1 MKLNTKLF
9 IAGAA
14 ALLGSTAALAQTVQQ
29 APADG
34 TTQQEHQFRHHGR
47 HHGFLGP
54 RMVEKLGLTSA
65 QQTQLASLKSNMKAE
80 VGPVRSIL
88 QTRHAELKALWSAPT
103 KDRNAILAKEAEID
117 QQKGIIRTAM
127 VDFRIAFGD
136 LLTPQQKAMLTQM
149 RADRAANGFGHRRG

>member
-14 ALLGSTAALAQTVQQ
+14 ALLGSTAAFAQQ

-34 TTQQEHQFRHHGR
+34 AAQQEHQFRHHGR

-65 QQTQLASLKSNMKAE
+65 QQAQLASLKSNLKAE
-80 VGPVRSIL
+80 ISPVKTTI
-88 QTRHAELKALWSAPT
+88 QAKHAELKALWSAPT
-103 KDRNAILAKEAEID
+103 KDRSAILAKEAEID

-149 RADRAANGFGHRRG
+149 RADRAGNGFAHRRG